1 MSYQSVFRA
10 DLFAGQRLLVT
21 GGGSGIGRCIAHE
34 LAALGA
40 DVVLLGRSEEKLQ
53 RVQAELA
60 EDGYETSYFSCDIR
74 DEARVQEVIA
84 EIQAAGKVTGLVN
97 NAGGQFP
104 APLAAISKNG
114 FEKVVQSNLVGG
126 FLVARE
132 LFMQGM
138 NKTGGSIVNI
148 IADMWGGMPMMG
160 HSGAARA
167 GMLNLTKTAAVEW
180 ASCNIRVNAV
190 APGIIASSGL
200 DTYDAGMQTV
210 LKQAAKSIPAKR
222 LGTES
227 EISSAVVWLLSEGAA
242 FASGCCIEVDGAGPL
257 GGRMFPLADH
267 KGWPQFDGFHRA
279 TYPAFLNE
287 D

>member
-1 MSYQSVFRA
+1 MSYQSVFRS
-10 DLFAGQRLLVT
+10 DLFANQRVLVT

-34 LAALGA
+34 LASLGA

-53 RVQAELA
+53 KVQVELK
-60 EDGYETSYFSCDIR
+60 EDGYSASYFCCDIR
-74 DEARVQEVIA
+74 DEERVKAVVTEM
-84 EIQAAGKVTGLVN
+84 QAAGPVTALVN

-132 LFMQGM
+132 LFTQGM

-148 IADMWGGMPMMG
+148 IADMWGGMPMMA

-180 ASCNIRVNAV
+180 ASCNVRVNAV

-200 DTYDAGMQTV
+200 DTYDAGMKAV
-210 LKQAAKSIPAKR
+210 LRQAAKSIPAKR

-227 EISSAVVWLLSEGAA
+227 EISSAVVWLLSEAAA
-242 FASGCCIEVDGAGPL
+242 FTSGCCVEVDGAGPL

-267 KGWPQFDGFHRA
+267 KGWPQYNGFHRA
-279 TYPAFLNE
+279 VSPKALE
-287 D
+287 E

>member
-1 MSYQSVFRA
+1 VSYQSVFRA
-10 DLFAGQRLLVT
+10 DLFAGQRVLVT

-40 DVVLLGRSEEKLQ
+40 DVVLLGRNEEKLQ
-53 RVQAELA
+53 RVQAELV
-60 EDGYETSYFSCDIR
+60 EDGYQASYFSCDIR
-74 DEARVQEVIA
+74 DEAKVKAVVA

-132 LFMQGM
+132 LFTQGM

-242 FASGCCIEVDGAGPL
+242 FTSGCCMEVDGAGPL
-257 GGRMFPLADH
+257 GGRMFPLAAH

-279 TYPAFLNE
+279 THPEFLK

>member
-1 MSYQSVFRA
+1 VSYQSVFRA